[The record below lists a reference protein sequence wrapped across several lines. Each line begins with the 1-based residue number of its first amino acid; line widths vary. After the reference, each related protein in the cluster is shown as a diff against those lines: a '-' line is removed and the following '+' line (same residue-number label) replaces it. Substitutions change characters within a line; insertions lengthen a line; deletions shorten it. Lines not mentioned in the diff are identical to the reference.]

1 MQIILFGAPGVG
13 KGTQAKVLAAKYHIP
28 HISTGDILR
37 TAVSKKTPFGLQA
50 KELMDK
56 GNLVPD
62 DLMGKLI
69 EEVLHDDS
77 SHNGFIL
84 DGFPRTLNQVEILE
98 NVLANLEGDK
108 KIIVVYLTA
117 DDELIVKRLSMRRTC
132 SACGNII
139 NLNYI
144 EDPSSCPYCGSKNTF
159 VKRKDDEEEII
170 RNRLKVFHETTEPV
184 IDYYKIHK
192 DVIEVN
198 GTKPVEAVT
207 AEIISKLE
215 EVK

>member
-170 RNRLKVFHETTEPV
+170 RNRLNVFHETTEPV